1 MCLSPVY
8 ALPGKPW
15 HFFLS
20 IVFTCLS
27 LKVFF
32 PISFLKVPLD
42 LKSLMGCGGE
52 KKAFRLPAEYPVSP
66 CSLGLKPNSTA
77 SVTEA

>member
-32 PISFLKVPLD
+32 PISFLKVSLD
-42 LKSLMGCGGE
+42 LKSLMGCGE
-52 KKAFRLPAEYPVSP
+52 KEPEKGSGMEAPGTQEVGMKRRRGAEN
-66 CSLGLKPNSTA
+66 KR
-77 SVTEA
+77 TE